1 MFPRLQLAPQHRVFA
16 SFAVYAFAMGNFFP
30 RLADIKQAMG
40 VEDGALGLGLMGTP
54 VGTLLALTF
63 ATPVLERL
71 GFRRAL
77 LGVIPLVAA
86 TYAIAVHA
94 SGPLPLFFLLIP
106 VGALIG
112 CTEILINVEADRTE
126 AAIGRRIM
134 NRAHSFWSI
143 GFFCA
148 GLFGAGM
155 ASLGLSPQVHLAIV
169 VLIAVAGVLVF
180 LRNYQPAPSRTF
192 AGTGATPRFARPS
205 LAILVLVAVTL
216 SAMLMEGA
224 SHDWSAIYMRTVFLA
239 GPFLAGTAVACFAF
253 SQATTRFFA
262 DAFVEKHS
270 PAGVARILLGV
281 LAAGV
286 TLVFF
291 SPVPAA
297 SLIGFAL
304 IGAGTSVIFPLAIS
318 AAARRKDK
326 ASVINVAAISQLS
339 FIALLV
345 GPPVLGLVSQDWGIR
360 WVYGL
365 GAPLVALSFLAARV
379 LGGKQPRG
387 TSESDEATI
396 VTL

>member
-1 MFPRLQLAPQHRVFA
+1 MFTRLQLAPQHRVFA
-16 SFAVYAFAMGNFFP
+16 AFAAYAFAMGNFFP

-63 ATPVLERL
+63 ATPLLERL
-71 GFRRAL
+71 GFKRAL
-77 LGVIPLVAA
+77 LGIIPLVAA

-94 SGPLPLFFLLIP
+94 TGPLPLFFLLIP

-112 CTEILINVEADRTE
+112 CTEIIINVEADRTE

-169 VLIAVAGVLVF
+169 VLVVVAGVFVF
-180 LRNYQPAPSRTF
+180 LRNYQPSPSRTF
-192 AGTGATPRFARPS
+192 VGAGAAPRFARPS

-224 SHDWSAIYMRTVFLA
+224 SHDWSAIYMRTVFSA
-239 GPFLAGTAVACFAF
+239 GPFLAGIAVACFAF
-253 SQATTRFFA
+253 SQGATRFFA

-270 PAGVARILLGV
+270 PAAVARILLCV
-281 LAAGV
+281 LAAGLA
-286 TLVFF
+286 LVFF
-291 SPVPAA
+291 SPAPAA
-297 SLIGFAL
+297 SLIGFAF

-318 AAARRKDK
+318 AAARRTDK

-339 FIALLV
+339 FAAFLV

-360 WVYGL
+360 WVYGI
-365 GAPLVALSFLAARV
+365 GAPLVALSFLAAGV
-379 LGGKQPRG
+379 LGGKQPREN
-387 TSESDEATI
+387 SQSDQAAV